1 MPDTTNQE
9 SDMKR
14 SKLSHFNF
22 LQLKVLHDENITASV
37 VGGNRGTES
46 LRLTSQR
53 LKADMSTVP
62 SRMETVNGC
71 RVARSYM
78 CRCFSIQAA
87 VVAVSTPPPSIA
99 ALWNCDC

>member
-22 LQLKVLHDENITASV
+22 LQLKVLHDVTTRTSLHQLLGKIE
-37 VGGNRGTES
+37 G

-99 ALWNCDC
+99 ALWDCDC